1 MQVDGGVL
9 RFIAVRDRVFA
20 TTGHIFLIWLF
31 LATGLLLTVAIL
43 FIRNQVKPI
52 RRLAHAAENFGKGR
66 DVSNFKPEGAT
77 EVRQAAQ
84 AFMAMRERIQRQIT
98 QRTDMLSGVSHDL
111 RTPLTRMKLQLAML
125 QDIDGA
131 EDLSADVSE
140 MEHMLE
146 GYLAFARGE
155 GTEKPAPTDLGDLLE
170 DVVGQIRRRGRPI
183 DLHLEDRLHLP
194 LRPNAFKRCVTN
206 LVENALNHGGG
217 DAVEVVASLA
227 GDHSAPYV
235 VLKGGHL
242 RGDTCPDLLATP
254 NGHQW
259 LPASRIATENLH
271 GTGCALSSAITACLA
286 KLPEDASAEAP
297 EQAITEAK
305 QWLHHA
311 LAASHRL
318 SVGKGRG
325 PVHHFH
331 AWW

>member
-1 MQVDGGVL
+1 MAEVIADVL
-9 RFIAVRDRVFA
+9 RQQRPRWIVLDPVMVAKSGDILVDDAGIRAVKE
-20 TTGHIFLIWLF
+20 
-31 LATGLLLTVAIL
+31 IL
-43 FIRNQVKPI
+43 V
-52 RRLAHAAENFGKGR
+52 
-66 DVSNFKPEGAT
+66 
-77 EVRQAAQ
+77 
-84 AFMAMRERIQRQIT
+84 
-98 QRTDMLSGVSHDL
+98 
-111 RTPLTRMKLQLAML
+111 PL
-125 QDIDGA
+125 
-131 EDLSADVSE
+131 ADVITPNLPEAAVLLDSPSPASLDE
-140 MEHMLE
+140 MEALLPKLV
-146 GYLAFARGE
+146 G
-155 GTEKPAPTDLGDLLE
+155 LG
-170 DVVGQIRRRGRPI
+170 
-183 DLHLEDRLHLP
+183 
-194 LRPNAFKRCVTN
+194 
-206 LVENALNHGGG
+206 
-217 DAVEVVASLA
+217 
-227 GDHSAPYV
+227 APYV